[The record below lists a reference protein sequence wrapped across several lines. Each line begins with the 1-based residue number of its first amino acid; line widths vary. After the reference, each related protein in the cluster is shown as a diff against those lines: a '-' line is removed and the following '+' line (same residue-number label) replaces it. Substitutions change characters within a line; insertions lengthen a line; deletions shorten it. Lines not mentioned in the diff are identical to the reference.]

1 MSREEVLV
9 LEFVVELT
17 LEAALDVALEL
28 TELELLLDAELAD
41 EADEALDVLVAAEDE
56 LALLCAELEV
66 LLELAFVAVVVPAEP
81 EDEESPPPPPPP
93 HAASRLSSR
102 QGSAFFKARDFTCDS
117 SKVSS

>member
-9 LEFVVELT
+9 LEFAVELT

-81 EDEESPPPPPPP
+81 EDEESPPPPP

-117 SKVSS
+117 LKVSS